1 MRVIT
6 SLLFVVWLY
15 LWMAVLGILF
25 LPALLLPR
33 AVALF
38 GIRTYART
46 IGIGLKLICGIDTE
60 IRGREHMPEGPVIY
74 AGKHQCMYDVFIPF
88 LVMRDPAVI
97 MKKELLWYPFLGWYA
112 LKAAMIPIDRAGNT
126 KTLKAM
132 VAAAKDRAA
141 HYRQIVIF
149 PEGTRKAPG
158 APADYHAAG
167 LSAIAKAVE
176 APIVPVATNAGLCW
190 PGRGFMRRPGK
201 IVYEILPPI
210 PAGLPRKD
218 LMERLQAEL
227 EPATAA
233 LVEEGLAVQGRTPA
247 DIAPA

>member
-6 SLLFVVWLY
+6 SLLFVVFLY

-25 LPALLLPR
+25 LPALTLPR
-33 AVALF
+33 PVIVF
-38 GIRTYART
+38 GIRVYART
-46 IGIGLKLICGIDTE
+46 IGVGLKLITGASTE
-60 IRGREHMPEGPVIY
+60 IRGLENMPTGPIIY
-74 AGKHQCMYDVFIPF
+74 AAKHQCMYDVFIPF
-88 LVMRDPAVI
+88 LVTKDPAI
-97 MKKELLWYPFLGWYA
+97 ILKKELLWYPFLGWYA
-112 LKAAMIPIDRAGNT
+112 MKAAMIPIDRAGTT

-132 VAAAKDRAA
+132 VGEAKKRAEN
-141 HYRQIVIF
+141 YRQIVIF

-158 APADYHAAG
+158 APPEYHAAG
-167 LSAIAKAVE
+167 ISALAKAVE

-218 LMERLQAEL
+218 MMARLQGEL
-227 EPATAA
+227 EPATDA
-233 LVEEGLAVQGRTPA
+233 LIKEGLAVQGRELPSA
-247 DIAPA
+247 